1 MIYFTQTFFDSSIPP
16 NDEILLMKRNKLTR
30 ADNPS
35 DSKKGGSGIYYK
47 ELSLVKVKNLN
58 ECTIFKV
65 SIKNMWFHSID
76 RLVKHNV
83 NLTFF

>member
-1 MIYFTQTFFDSSIPP
+1 MIYFPQTFFDSSIPP

-47 ELSLVKVKNLN
+47 EL
-58 ECTIFKV
+58 
-65 SIKNMWFHSID
+65 
-76 RLVKHNV
+76 
-83 NLTFF
+83 

>member
-16 NDEILLMKRNKLTR
+16 NDEILLMTRNKLTR

-47 ELSLVKVKNLN
+47 EL
-58 ECTIFKV
+58 
-65 SIKNMWFHSID
+65 
-76 RLVKHNV
+76 
-83 NLTFF
+83 